1 MKTTTKAP
9 AKAPPKTRTAAKGAV
24 KTVKPVKQRIPK
36 ILAGVID
43 RDFIRVG
50 RSRIQGTGVFAK
62 RKIPQGSRIIEY
74 LGKRIPISKFVVQ
87 LSQGKPINMYAFRVS
102 NGTVIDGGQNGN
114 DARFFNHSCEP
125 NCEAF
130 VFDDRAYLYAM
141 RDIVRGEE
149 LTFDYK
155 LQSPVERKPT
165 KQDKEMNACYCG
177 SQKCRGTMIATRTRA
192 SK

>member
-1 MKTTTKAP
+1 VK
-9 AKAPPKTRTAAKGAV
+9 AV
-24 KTVKPVKQRIPK
+24 KIPK
-36 ILAGVID
+36 IRGGVID

-87 LSQGKPINMYAFRVS
+87 LSEGKPINMYAFRVS
-102 NGTVIDGGQNGN
+102 NGTIIDGGQNGN

-155 LQSPVERKPT
+155 LQSPIERKPT

-177 SQKCRGTMIATRTRA
+177 SDNCRGTMIATATRRN
-192 SK
+192 KK

>member
-1 MKTTTKAP
+1 MKTTTKKRAAVKRP
-9 AKAPPKTRTAAKGAV
+9 AKPGTPA
-24 KTVKPVKQRIPK
+24 KQRTPK

-62 RKIPQGSRIIEY
+62 RKIPEGSRIIEY

-87 LSQGKPINMYAFRVS
+87 LSEGKPINMYAFRVS

-125 NCEAF
+125 NCEAY

-155 LQSPVERKPT
+155 LQSPIERKPT

-177 SQKCRGTMIATRTRA
+177 SQTCRGTMIATRSRPR
-192 SK
+192 KQ